1 MASIL
6 PATEL
11 TALLGRGTRFEGKLH
26 FEGRVRIDGTFKG
39 EIRGDDA
46 LVIGDGAE
54 VDADI
59 EVGMVIVKGG
69 SLQGNVRA
77 AHSIELYVP
86 SRAAGTLHA
95 PEVHIEKGVQ
105 FSGTCTIGPLDAP
118 ATGDAAIT
126 TSVEPL
132 SGAPVA
138 AEPAGP
144 AEGEPNPSP

>member
-1 MASIL
+1 MASVL

-11 TALLGRGTRFEGKLH
+11 TALLGRGTHFEGKLQ

-46 LVIGDGAE
+46 LVVGDGADVE
-54 VDADI
+54 ADI

-69 SLQGNVRA
+69 SLKGNVRA

-86 SRAAGTLHA
+86 AHATGTLHA

-118 ATGDAAIT
+118 A
-126 TSVEPL
+126 
-132 SGAPVA
+132 A
-138 AEPAGP
+138 AEPVVVTEPDTREP
-144 AEGEPNPSP
+144 ADGEPST